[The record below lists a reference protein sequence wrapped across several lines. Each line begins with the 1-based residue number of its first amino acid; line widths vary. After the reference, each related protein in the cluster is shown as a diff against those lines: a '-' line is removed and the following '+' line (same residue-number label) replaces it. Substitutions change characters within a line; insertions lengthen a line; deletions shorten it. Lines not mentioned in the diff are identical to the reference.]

1 LTTKSPPSLD
11 GQPAWQDAESIRAA
25 TAEVLARADYDL
37 QRGAERPSTEWAEL
51 WLEWLFAPL
60 EWLFD
65 SMEGLP
71 DGLRWLVLILLVVIL
86 LLLVAHII
94 WTLVSSLSTP
104 RLSALQLTS
113 TKESR
118 VLDPGVLEAEARQLA
133 SAGDHVGACRQLL
146 QASLAWL
153 QLVRRRRFS
162 PGLTNTELLR
172 EYASTSVAEP
182 LKQLVRTV
190 DLKWYGDEPCYATD
204 YEQCEASHERI
215 RRTVQERHDAL
226 RA

>member
-1 LTTKSPPSLD
+1 LTTDSSSSFD
-11 GQPAWQDAESIRAA
+11 DQPAWQDVESIRTA

-37 QRGAERPSTEWAEL
+37 QRGAERPSAEWAEL
-51 WLEWLFAPL
+51 LLEWLVAPL

-71 DGLRWLVLILLVVIL
+71 DGLRWLVVIL
-86 LLLVAHII
+86 LLVILVLLVAHII
-94 WTLVSSLSTP
+94 WSLVSAFSTP
-104 RLSALQLTS
+104 RLSSLQLTS
-113 TKESR
+113 TKASR
-118 VLDPGVLEAEARQLA
+118 VLDPAVLEAEARQLA

-153 QLVRRRRFS
+153 QLVRNRRFS

-172 EYASTSVAEP
+172 EYTATSVAEP
-182 LKQLVRTV
+182 LRQLVRTV

-204 YEQCEASHERI
+204 YEQCEASHDWI
-215 RRTVQERHDAL
+215 RRIVQERRNAL